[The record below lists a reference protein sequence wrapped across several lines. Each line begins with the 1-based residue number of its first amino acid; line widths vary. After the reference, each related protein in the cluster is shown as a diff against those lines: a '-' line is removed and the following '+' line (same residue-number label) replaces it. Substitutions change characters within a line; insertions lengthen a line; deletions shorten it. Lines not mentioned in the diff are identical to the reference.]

1 MRIFVILL
9 LLTGMEY
16 CYGQNKRNEYSL
28 LVQGILAKRDE
39 FKSMYVN
46 SDSAEKASALN
57 EARVFLDRVISK
69 DIFPYWY
76 GTNWDYNGTTRIPNE
91 GKIAC
96 GYFVTNIL
104 TDVGFNIP
112 RIKWAQ
118 SASEVFIVK
127 LAHGNVKR
135 FTNRP
140 IVEIEKHL
148 QISGNGVYLVG
159 LDTHVGFLVVE
170 STNISFIHSN
180 YYQPHIG
187 VMSEKINSRNP
198 LNDSN
203 YRIIGKLMTDEMII
217 KWLFNQAYD

>member
-1 MRIFVILL
+1 M
-9 LLTGMEY
+9 GY
-16 CYGQNKRNEYSL
+16 CYGQNKGNEYSL
-28 LVQGILAKRDE
+28 LVQEILLKREE
-39 FKSMYVN
+39 FKSKYVN
-46 SDSAEKASALN
+46 SDTAEKVSTLN
-57 EARVFLDRVISK
+57 EARIFLDRVISK

-76 GTNWDYNGTTRIPNE
+76 GTNWDYNGTTRIPKE

-127 LAHGNVKR
+127 LAHGNIKR

-140 IVEIEKHL
+140 INEIEKYL

-159 LDTHVGFLVVE
+159 LDMHVGFLVVE

-180 YYQPHIG
+180 YYQPKIG

-203 YRIIGKLMTDEMII
+203 YRIIGKLMTDEMIV